1 MSTTYKRNGN
11 RWTINEILT
20 LQREYELL
28 EWSVYKIAEKHQRT
42 VMAILCK
49 LKAEGFIQHFNEAR
63 GFDVEE
69 YKKSAGESYNSIG
82 ESYNSIGE
90 SYNFQ
95 NNNEQEEDD
104 DDDDDE
110 GEDDEANECC
120 DDEYVPQ
127 DNDDEDEEY
136 EEDNDYDYEND
147 EVEQLTDRV
156 WSIQTSVNEI
166 SSIVK
171 SIFGLLSSKSQH
183 VESEL

>member
-49 LKAEGFIQHFNEAR
+49 LKAEQFISHFKEAR

-69 YKKSAGESYNSIG
+69 YKKSIDESYNC
-82 ESYNSIGE
+82 
-90 SYNFQ
+90 Q
-95 NNNEQEEDD
+95 NNIEQEEDTED
-104 DDDDDE
+104 
-110 GEDDEANECC
+110 EDDAIKCC
-120 DDEYVPQ
+120 AEDDEYVPE
-127 DNDDEDEEY
+127 DIYEDDD
-136 EEDNDYDYEND
+136 EEDNDYDYEVD

-171 SIFGLLSSKSQH
+171 SIFGLLSTKPKH
-183 VESEL
+183 IESEL

>member
-11 RWTINEILT
+11 RWSINEILT

-28 EWSVYKIAEKHQRT
+28 EWSVYKIAEKHQRS

-49 LKAEGFIQHFNEAR
+49 LKAECFIQHFKEAR

-69 YKKSAGESYNSIG
+69 YKKSID
-82 ESYNSIGE
+82 E

-95 NNNEQEEDD
+95 NNNEQEEDA
-104 DDDDDE
+104 DDDE
-110 GEDDEANECC
+110 SENECC
-120 DDEYVPQ
+120 DEDDEYVPQ
-127 DNDDEDEEY
+127 DDYEDDEEY
-136 EEDNDYDYEND
+136 YEDDYENED
-147 EVEQLTDRV
+147 VEQLTDRV

-171 SIFGLLSSKSQH
+171 NIFGLLSTKPTH
-183 VESEL
+183 IESHI

>member
-11 RWTINEILT
+11 RWSINEILT

-49 LKAEGFIQHFNEAR
+49 LKAEQFISHFKEAR

-69 YKKSAGESYNSIG
+69 YKKSFDESYNI
-82 ESYNSIGE
+82 
-90 SYNFQ
+90 Q
-95 NNNEQEEDD
+95 NNEQKGN
-104 DDDDDE
+104 DDE
-110 GEDDEANECC
+110 DEDEDDEIECC
-120 DDEYVPQ
+120 AEDDEYVPQ
-127 DNDDEDEEY
+127 DDDEDDEEY
-136 EEDNDYDYEND
+136 YDDEYENED
-147 EVEQLTDRV
+147 VEQLTDRV

-171 SIFGLLSSKSQH
+171 NIFGLLSSKPNYI
-183 VESEL
+183 ESEL

>member
-49 LKAEGFIQHFNEAR
+49 LKAECFIQHFNEAR

-69 YKKSAGESYNSIG
+69 YKKSIDESYNC
-82 ESYNSIGE
+82 
-90 SYNFQ
+90 Q
-95 NNNEQEEDD
+95 NNNEQEEDAD
-104 DDDDDE
+104 ADDDE
-110 GEDDEANECC
+110 SDNECC
-120 DDEYVPQ
+120 DEDDDYVPQ
-127 DNDDEDEEY
+127 DNDEDD
-136 EEDNDYDYEND
+136 EEDNDYDYEVD

-166 SSIVK
+166 SYIVK
-171 SIFGLLSSKSQH
+171 SIFGLLSTKPNH
-183 VESEL
+183 IESEL

>member
-49 LKAEGFIQHFNEAR
+49 LKAEGFIQHFKTAR

-69 YKKSAGESYNSIG
+69 YKKSIG

-90 SYNFQ
+90 SYDCQ
-95 NNNEQEEDD
+95 NNNEHEEDA
-104 DDDDDE
+104 DDDE
-110 GEDDEANECC
+110 PENECC
-120 DDEYVPQ
+120 DEDDDEYVPQ
-127 DNDDEDEEY
+127 YNDEEEEQD
-136 EEDNDYDYEND
+136 EEDDYDYED
-147 EVEQLTDRV
+147 EDVEQLTDRV

-171 SIFGLLSSKSQH
+171 SIFGLLSSKPTSA
-183 VESEL
+183 ELLTNSV

>member
-49 LKAEGFIQHFNEAR
+49 LKAECFIQHFKEAR

-69 YKKSAGESYNSIG
+69 YKKSIDESYDC
-82 ESYNSIGE
+82 
-90 SYNFQ
+90 Q
-95 NNNEQEEDD
+95 NNNEHEEDADDDETENECCDEDD
-104 DDDDDE
+104 DD
-110 GEDDEANECC
+110 
-120 DDEYVPQ
+120 YVPQ
-127 DNDDEDEEY
+127 DNDEEDEEY
-136 EEDNDYDYEND
+136 EEDNDYDYEVD

-171 SIFGLLSSKSQH
+171 SIFGLLSTKPNH
-183 VESEL
+183 IESEL

>member
-49 LKAEGFIQHFNEAR
+49 LKAEQFISHFKEAR

-69 YKKSAGESYNSIG
+69 YKKSIDESYNC
-82 ESYNSIGE
+82 
-90 SYNFQ
+90 Q
-95 NNNEQEEDD
+95 NNIEQEEDTED
-104 DDDDDE
+104 
-110 GEDDEANECC
+110 EDDAIKCC
-120 DDEYVPQ
+120 AEDDEYVPE
-127 DNDDEDEEY
+127 DIYEDDD
-136 EEDNDYDYEND
+136 EEDNDYDYEVD

-183 VESEL
+183 IESEL

>member
-49 LKAEGFIQHFNEAR
+49 LKAEGFIQHFKTAR

-69 YKKSAGESYNSIG
+69 YKKSIDESYN
-82 ESYNSIGE
+82 YQNSD
-90 SYNFQ
+90 
-95 NNNEQEEDD
+95 EQEDD
-104 DDDDDE
+104 ADDDE
-110 GEDDEANECC
+110 PENECC
-120 DDEYVPQ
+120 DEDDDQYVPQ
-127 DNDDEDEEY
+127 YNDEEEEQD
-136 EEDNDYDYEND
+136 EEDDYDYED
-147 EVEQLTDRV
+147 EDVEQLTDRV

-171 SIFGLLSSKSQH
+171 SIFGLLSTKPKH
-183 VESEL
+183 IESEL

>member
-49 LKAEGFIQHFNEAR
+49 LKAECFIQHFKEAR

-69 YKKSAGESYNSIG
+69 YRKSIDESYNC
-82 ESYNSIGE
+82 
-90 SYNFQ
+90 Q
-95 NNNEQEEDD
+95 NNNKQEDIDNDEDED
-104 DDDDDE
+104 ENDDE
-110 GEDDEANECC
+110 SENACCDE
-120 DDEYVPQ
+120 DDEYVPE
-127 DNDDEDEEY
+127 DIYEDEDED
-136 EEDNDYDYEND
+136 EDDNNYDYEH
-147 EVEQLTDRV
+147 EKVEQLTDRV

-171 SIFGLLSSKSQH
+171 SIFGLLSSKPTSA
-183 VESEL
+183 ELLTNSV

>member
-28 EWSVYKIAEKHQRT
+28 EWSVYKIAEKHQRS

-49 LKAEGFIQHFNEAR
+49 LKAEEFISHFKEAR
-63 GFDVEE
+63 GFDIEE
-69 YKKSAGESYNSIG
+69 YKKSID
-82 ESYNSIGE
+82 E

-95 NNNEQEEDD
+95 NNNEQEEDVD
-104 DDDDDE
+104 ADDDE
-110 GEDDEANECC
+110 SENECC
-120 DDEYVPQ
+120 DEDDEYVPQ
-127 DNDDEDEEY
+127 DNDEDDEEY
-136 EEDNDYDYEND
+136 YEDDYENED
-147 EVEQLTDRV
+147 VEQLTDRV

-171 SIFGLLSSKSQH
+171 SIFGLLSSKPNAI
-183 VESEL
+183 ESEL

>member
-49 LKAEGFIQHFNEAR
+49 LKAEGFIQHFKTAR
-63 GFDVEE
+63 GFDIEE
-69 YKKSAGESYNSIG
+69 YKKSIDKSYDC
-82 ESYNSIGE
+82 
-90 SYNFQ
+90 Q
-95 NNNEQEEDD
+95 NNNEHEEDA
-104 DDDDDE
+104 DDDE
-110 GEDDEANECC
+110 SENECC
-120 DDEYVPQ
+120 DDDDEYVPEDIYED
-127 DNDDEDEEY
+127 DN
-136 EEDNDYDYEND
+136 EEDNDYDYEVD

-171 SIFGLLSSKSQH
+171 SIFGLLSTKPKH
-183 VESEL
+183 IESEL

>member
-1 MSTTYKRNGN
+1 MTTTYKRNGN

-28 EWSVYKIAEKHQRT
+28 EWSVYKIAEKHQRS

-49 LKAEGFIQHFNEAR
+49 LKAEQFISHFKEAR

-69 YKKSAGESYNSIG
+69 YKKSIDESYNC
-82 ESYNSIGE
+82 
-90 SYNFQ
+90 Q
-95 NNNEQEEDD
+95 NNIEQEEDTED
-104 DDDDDE
+104 
-110 GEDDEANECC
+110 EDDAIKCC
-120 DDEYVPQ
+120 AEDDEYVPE
-127 DNDDEDEEY
+127 DIYEDDD
-136 EEDNDYDYEND
+136 EEDNDYDYEVD

-183 VESEL
+183 IESEL

>member
-42 VMAILCK
+42 FMAILCK

-82 ESYNSIGE
+82 ESYN
-90 SYNFQ
+90 FQ

-104 DDDDDE
+104 DDEGEDDE

-120 DDEYVPQ
+120 DEDDEYVPQ
-127 DNDDEDEEY
+127 DDDEEDDEGEDDEDE
-136 EEDNDYDYEND
+136 NYDYEH
-147 EVEQLTDRV
+147 EKVEQLTDRV

-171 SIFGLLSSKSQH
+171 SIFGLLSTKSHH

>member
-28 EWSVYKIAEKHQRT
+28 EWSVYKIAEKHQRN

-49 LKAEGFIQHFNEAR
+49 LKAEGFIQHFKEAR

-69 YKKSAGESYNSIG
+69 YKKSIDESYNCK
-82 ESYNSIGE
+82 
-90 SYNFQ
+90 
-95 NNNEQEEDD
+95 NNNEYEEDA
-104 DDDDDE
+104 DDDE
-110 GEDDEANECC
+110 PENECC
-120 DDEYVPQ
+120 DEDDDEYVPQ
-127 DNDDEDEEY
+127 DNDEDDDEDDD
-136 EEDNDYDYEND
+136 EEDEDNYDYENE

-171 SIFGLLSSKSQH
+171 RIFGLLSSKPTH
-183 VESEL
+183 IESEL

>member
-49 LKAEGFIQHFNEAR
+49 LKAECFIQHFKEAR

-69 YKKSAGESYNSIG
+69 YRKSIDESYNC
-82 ESYNSIGE
+82 
-90 SYNFQ
+90 Q
-95 NNNEQEEDD
+95 NNNKQEDTEDE
-104 DDDDDE
+104 DE
-110 GEDDEANECC
+110 DECCAEDEDYVPEDIYEDEDDE
-120 DDEYVPQ
+120 
-127 DNDDEDEEY
+127 DN
-136 EEDNDYDYEND
+136 NYDYEH
-147 EVEQLTDRV
+147 EKVEQLTDRV

-171 SIFGLLSSKSQH
+171 SIFGLLSSKPQH
-183 VESEL
+183 IESEL

>member
-49 LKAEGFIQHFNEAR
+49 LKAECFIQHFKEAR

-69 YKKSAGESYNSIG
+69 YRKSIDESYNC
-82 ESYNSIGE
+82 
-90 SYNFQ
+90 Q
-95 NNNEQEEDD
+95 NNNKQEDIDNDEDEDEDENEDD
-104 DDDDDE
+104 DESENACCDE
-110 GEDDEANECC
+110 
-120 DDEYVPQ
+120 DDEYVPE
-127 DNDDEDEEY
+127 DIYEDEDEDDED
-136 EEDNDYDYEND
+136 NNYDYEH
-147 EVEQLTDRV
+147 EKVEQLTDRV

-171 SIFGLLSSKSQH
+171 SIFGLLSSKPTSA
-183 VESEL
+183 ELLTNSV

>member
-49 LKAEGFIQHFNEAR
+49 LKAEQFISHFKEAR

-69 YKKSAGESYNSIG
+69 YKKSIDESYNC
-82 ESYNSIGE
+82 
-90 SYNFQ
+90 Q
-95 NNNEQEEDD
+95 NNIEQEEDID
-104 DDDDDE
+104 DDKDD
-110 GEDDEANECC
+110 AIECC
-120 DDEYVPQ
+120 AEDDEYVPE
-127 DNDDEDEEY
+127 DIYEDDD
-136 EEDNDYDYEND
+136 EEDNDYDYEVD

-171 SIFGLLSSKSQH
+171 SIFGLLSTKPKH
-183 VESEL
+183 IESEL

>member
-49 LKAEGFIQHFNEAR
+49 LKAECFIQHFKEAR

-69 YKKSAGESYNSIG
+69 YKKSIDESYDC
-82 ESYNSIGE
+82 
-90 SYNFQ
+90 Q
-95 NNNEQEEDD
+95 NNNEHEEDA
-104 DDDDDE
+104 DDDE
-110 GEDDEANECC
+110 PENEYCDE

-127 DNDDEDEEY
+127 DNDEDDEEY
-136 EEDNDYDYEND
+136 YEDDYENED
-147 EVEQLTDRV
+147 VEQLTDRV

-171 SIFGLLSSKSQH
+171 SIFGLLSSKPNH
-183 VESEL
+183 IECEL

>member
-1 MSTTYKRNGN
+1 MSTTHKRNGN

-42 VMAILCK
+42 FMAILCK
-49 LKAEGFIQHFNEAR
+49 LKAEEFIQHFNEAR

-69 YKKSAGESYNSIG
+69 YKKSVG

-95 NNNEQEEDD
+95 NNKEQEEDD
-104 DDDDDE
+104 
-110 GEDDEANECC
+110 EAENECC
-120 DDEYVPQ
+120 DEDDEYVPQ
-127 DNDDEDEEY
+127 DNDEEDEEY
-136 EEDNDYDYEND
+136 YEDDYENED
-147 EVEQLTDRV
+147 VEQLTDRV

-171 SIFGLLSSKSQH
+171 SIFGLLSGKQTSIETLKNS
-183 VESEL
+183 V

>member
-11 RWTINEILT
+11 RWSINEILT

-49 LKAEGFIQHFNEAR
+49 LKAEGVIQHFKEAR

-69 YKKSAGESYNSIG
+69 YKKSIDESYDCQNKNDHG
-82 ESYNSIGE
+82 E
-90 SYNFQ
+90 
-95 NNNEQEEDD
+95 DA
-104 DDDDDE
+104 DDDE
-110 GEDDEANECC
+110 PENECC
-120 DDEYVPQ
+120 DEDDDEYVPQ
-127 DNDDEDEEY
+127 DNDEEDEEY
-136 EEDNDYDYEND
+136 EEDNDYENE

-171 SIFGLLSSKSQH
+171 SIFGLLSSKPNH
-183 VESEL
+183 IESEL

>member
-49 LKAEGFIQHFNEAR
+49 LKAEQFISHFKEAR

-69 YKKSAGESYNSIG
+69 YKKSIDESYNC
-82 ESYNSIGE
+82 
-90 SYNFQ
+90 Q
-95 NNNEQEEDD
+95 NNIEQEEDTED
-104 DDDDDE
+104 
-110 GEDDEANECC
+110 EDDAIKCC
-120 DDEYVPQ
+120 AEDDEYVPE
-127 DNDDEDEEY
+127 DIYEDDD
-136 EEDNDYDYEND
+136 EEDNDYDYEVD

-171 SIFGLLSSKSQH
+171 SIFGLLSTKPNYI
-183 VESEL
+183 ESEL

>member
-11 RWTINEILT
+11 RWSINEILT

-49 LKAEGFIQHFNEAR
+49 LKAEGVIQHFKEAR

-69 YKKSAGESYNSIG
+69 YKKSIDESYDC
-82 ESYNSIGE
+82 
-90 SYNFQ
+90 Q
-95 NNNEQEEDD
+95 NNNEDGEDA
-104 DDDDDE
+104 DDDE
-110 GEDDEANECC
+110 PENECC
-120 DDEYVPQ
+120 DEDDDEYVPQ
-127 DNDDEDEEY
+127 DNDEEDEEY
-136 EEDNDYDYEND
+136 YEDNYENE

-171 SIFGLLSSKSQH
+171 SIFGLLSSKSRH
-183 VESEL
+183 IESEL

>member
-49 LKAEGFIQHFNEAR
+49 LKAECFIQHFKEAR

-69 YKKSAGESYNSIG
+69 YRKSIDESYNC
-82 ESYNSIGE
+82 
-90 SYNFQ
+90 Q
-95 NNNEQEEDD
+95 NNNEQEEDAD
-104 DDDDDE
+104 DEDDDE
-110 GEDDEANECC
+110 KDNECC
-120 DDEYVPQ
+120 AEDDEYVPE
-127 DNDDEDEEY
+127 DIYEDDEDE
-136 EEDNDYDYEND
+136 DDYEVD

-171 SIFGLLSSKSQH
+171 SIFGLLSSKPQH
-183 VESEL
+183 IESEL